1 MKKSIPIILLTVV
14 TPGISQENIQ
24 TIAVLGEANK
34 HLEVDRYF
42 LTISLKQIVGNG
54 SQQVESK
61 SLLQVEQMYKD
72 KLKAIGIDFSKF
84 QKSVLGQLYM
94 AYSEENEVSYY
105 NYVSTSKEEILKI
118 LKQKID
124 GLAIRRIQV
133 DAKEKTNEEWASLSF
148 LAIED
153 AKMKAQKTADLLNKK
168 LGEIIKIESFDSKT
182 QYIDDMYRADEIQ
195 KHHVKV
201 TFAIEY

>member
-1 MKKSIPIILLTVV
+1 MKKLILIILLTVI
-14 TPGISQENIQ
+14 TPGISQENLQ
-24 TIAVLGEANK
+24 TITVLGEANK

-42 LTISLKQIVGNG
+42 LTISLKQIVSNG
-54 SQQVESK
+54 GQQVESK
-61 SLLQVEQMYKD
+61 SLLQVEQIYKD
-72 KLKAIGIDFSKF
+72 KLKDIGVDFSKF

-105 NYVSTSKEEILKI
+105 NYVSTSEEEILKI
-118 LKQKID
+118 LKQRMN
-124 GLAIRRIQV
+124 GLAIRRILV
-133 DAKEKTNEEWASLSF
+133 DAKEKTNEEWASLTF

-168 LGEIIKIESFDSKT
+168 LGEIIKIESSETKM
-182 QYIDDMYRADEIQ
+182 QYIADTYRADEIQ

-201 TFAIEY
+201 TFAIE